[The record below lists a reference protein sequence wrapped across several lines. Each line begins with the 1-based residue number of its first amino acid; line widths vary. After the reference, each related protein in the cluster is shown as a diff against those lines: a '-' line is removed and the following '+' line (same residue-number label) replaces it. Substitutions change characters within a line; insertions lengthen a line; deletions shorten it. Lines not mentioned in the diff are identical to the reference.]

1 MSSQLTEYRII
12 PGQPA
17 PCAAAVD
24 ARNPRLAL
32 VGRPKMLL
40 VEWKRVSAPAEANV
54 VAETLTAAD
63 LVTRVSTTTTRCG
76 WLTRGW

>member
-1 MSSQLTEYRII
+1 
-12 PGQPA
+12 
-17 PCAAAVD
+17 
-24 ARNPRLAL
+24 
-32 VGRPKMLL
+32 MLL